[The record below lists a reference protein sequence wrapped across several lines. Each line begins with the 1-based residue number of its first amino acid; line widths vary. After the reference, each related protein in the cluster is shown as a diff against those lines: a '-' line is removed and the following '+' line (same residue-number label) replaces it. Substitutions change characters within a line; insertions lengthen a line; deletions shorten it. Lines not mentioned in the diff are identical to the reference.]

1 MSLAARAFRALTG
14 IAVIGSVAVIGH
26 ADAATATTTK
36 VYFHASN
43 CPADD
48 SWLDMVASKDSAD
61 GCGIAGGIPL
71 EEAIGAT
78 ALDFATKKTFKPFKI
93 DASKKVTGVYAVGS
107 WFGAGG
113 AGQVTVDISL
123 SAKTKAGKTISF
135 GDYTGTVTGTPADL
149 DHVNIPFSFAVPA
162 AAKGQTF
169 AKVTFSVAQ
178 HGANFGFDAYS
189 FSGNSYANI
198 PTLK

>member
-1 MSLAARAFRALTG
+1 MSLARALRALTG
-14 IAVIGSVAVIGH
+14 VAVIGSVALIGH

-36 VYFHASN
+36 LYFHASN

-48 SWLDMVASKDSAD
+48 SWMDGVASKDSAD

-78 ALDFATKKTFKPFKI
+78 ALDFATKKTQKAFKI
-93 DASKKVTGVYAVGS
+93 DATKKVTGVYAVGS

-123 SAKTKAGKTISF
+123 TGKTKTGKSISF
-135 GDYTGTVTGTPADL
+135 GEFTGTVTGTPADL
-149 DHVNIPFSFAVPA
+149 DHVNIPFSFKVPA
-162 AAKGQTF
+162 SAKGQTF
-169 AKVTFSVAQ
+169 TKITFSVAQ

-189 FSGNSYANI
+189 FSGNSYANF

>member
-1 MSLAARAFRALTG
+1 MSFTTLVTRALLG
-14 IAVIGSVAVIGH
+14 AGVAGGLLMTGH

-36 VYFHASN
+36 VYFHASD
-43 CPADD
+43 CPASD
-48 SWLDMVASKDSAD
+48 SWLDTTASKDTAD

-78 ALDFATKKTFKPFKI
+78 PLDFATKKTFKAFKI
-93 DASKKVTGVYAVGS
+93 NASKKVTGVYAVGS

-113 AGQVTVDISL
+113 AGQVTVDISMTG
-123 SAKTKAGKTISF
+123 KTKSGRNISF

-149 DHVNIPFSFAVPA
+149 DHVNIPFTFTVPA
-162 AAKGQTF
+162 SAKGQTF
-169 AKVTFSVAQ
+169 TKITFSVAQ

>member
-1 MSLAARAFRALTG
+1 MSFTTVATRALLG
-14 IAVIGSVAVIGH
+14 AGLAGGLLMGGH
-26 ADAATATTTK
+26 AEAAPATTK
-36 VYFHASN
+36 LYFHASN

-48 SWLDMVASKDSAD
+48 SWLDTAASKDSAD

-78 ALDFATKKTFKPFKI
+78 PLDFATKKTFKAFKI

-113 AGQVTVDISL
+113 AGQVTVDISMT
-123 SAKTKAGKTISF
+123 AKTKSGKTISF

-149 DHVNIPFSFAVPA
+149 DHVNIPFTFTVPA
-162 AAKGQTF
+162 SAKGQTF
-169 AKVTFSVAQ
+169 SKVTFSVAQ

-198 PTLK
+198 PTIK